1 MSDSKMKHLN
11 NQLTKLKSQIE
22 KFNPSDDISKD
33 QEDME
38 KLEDLIKDIETEI
51 EEIDNE
57 IEEDEDLQAKK
68 PLLDKVSE
76 QKNEFNIQKNNYNK
90 KKDAARSA
98 HSKELLMQGKL
109 TGVERKKAQR
119 DMALDQV
126 KEVEEQGLMLNSI
139 HDNVKGAN
147 ENLTNMNVEV
157 KKQGEQIDR
166 IGDKVIT
173 IDKSVKKTGETM
185 GEIERR
191 NCCRK
196 CSLVMGIIV
205 LFLINII
212 MVFLILAKFFG
223 WGPLF
228 TKKEKIKGIKLSYTE
243 PFDFEKFKND
253 GYTFVMMESGPF
265 SNQEE
270 KTSFS
275 NKMIDALKQV
285 KLGTY
290 WKIDATDEG
299 TATTQAQEAAD
310 FLNDIKNQLEYKV
323 YLQIT
328 EEELLKNEAIASNL
342 IQILTNKL
350 IDCGLSMSYKQYKD
364 YYKSKAKNLKIKNY
378 WITDYNKE
386 FNEDDE
392 EKVALWKL
400 DDEVKYKDKSYGI
413 IQARKK

>member
-126 KEVEEQGLMLNSI
+126 KEVDEQGLMLNSI

-147 ENLTNMNVEV
+147 VNLTNMNVEV

-223 WGPLF
+223 WAPLF
-228 TKKEKIKGIKLSYTE
+228 TKKEKIKGIQLSYTE

-299 TATTQAQEAAD
+299 TATTQAQAAAD

-328 EEELLKNEAIASNL
+328 EEDLLKNEAIASNL
-342 IQILTNKL
+342 TQILTNKL

-386 FNEDDE
+386 FNEDNE

>member
-126 KEVEEQGLMLNSI
+126 KEVDEQGLMLNSI

-223 WGPLF
+223 WGPCF
-228 TKKEKIKGIKLSYTE
+228 TKIKGIELKEIDGS
-243 PFDFEKFKND
+243 FDFKKFKDD
-253 GYTFVMMESGPF
+253 GYSFVMMKSGERLL
-265 SNQEE
+265 NEE
-270 KTSFS
+270 ENIFTKKMDEAREKEVQVGAFWEISAENETIATAQATAAATFLEGKKSKLAYNIYLKI
-275 NKMIDALKQV
+275 NKEILENV
-285 KLGTY
+285 T
-290 WKIDATDEG
+290 IT
-299 TATTQAQEAAD
+299 
-310 FLNDIKNQLEYKV
+310 NDICKV
-323 YLQIT
+323 
-328 EEELLKNEAIASNL
+328 
-342 IQILTNKL
+342 LTNKSL
-350 IDCGLSMSYKQYKD
+350 QTGIVLSYEQYKN
-364 YYKSKAKNLKIKNY
+364 YYKGKVLNHITNY
-378 WITDYNKE
+378 WISDYNKE
-386 FNEDDE
+386 FDE
-392 EKVALWKL
+392 EEEDKVALWNL
-400 DDEVKYKDKSYGI
+400 DDKYNGNPI
-413 IQARKK
+413 IQAKKK

>member
-147 ENLTNMNVEV
+147 VNLTNMNVEV

-342 IQILTNKL
+342 TQILTNKL

-386 FNEDDE
+386 FNEDNE

-400 DDEVKYKDKSYGI
+400 DDEVKYDKSYGI

>member
-228 TKKEKIKGIKLSYTE
+228 TKKEKIKGIELSYTE

-265 SNQEE
+265 SNQEK

-386 FNEDDE
+386 FNEDNE

-400 DDEVKYKDKSYGI
+400 DDEVKYDKSYGI

>member
-126 KEVEEQGLMLNSI
+126 KEVDEQGLMLNSI

-147 ENLTNMNVEV
+147 VNLTNMNVEV

-212 MVFLILAKFFG
+212 MVFLILAKLFG
-223 WGPLF
+223 WGPCF
-228 TKKEKIKGIKLSYTE
+228 TKIKGIELKEIDGS
-243 PFDFEKFKND
+243 FDFKKFKDD
-253 GYTFVMMESGPF
+253 GYSFVMMKSGERLL
-265 SNQEE
+265 NEE
-270 KTSFS
+270 ENIFTKKMDEAREKEVQVGAFWEISAENETIATAQATAAATFLEGKKGKLAYNIYLKI
-275 NKMIDALKQV
+275 NKEILENV
-285 KLGTY
+285 T
-290 WKIDATDEG
+290 IT
-299 TATTQAQEAAD
+299 
-310 FLNDIKNQLEYKV
+310 NDICKV
-323 YLQIT
+323 
-328 EEELLKNEAIASNL
+328 
-342 IQILTNKL
+342 LTNKSL
-350 IDCGLSMSYKQYKD
+350 QTGIVLSYEQYKN
-364 YYKSKAKNLKIKNY
+364 YYKGKVLNHITNY
-378 WITDYNKE
+378 WISDYNKE
-386 FNEDDE
+386 FDE
-392 EKVALWKL
+392 EEEDKVALWNL
-400 DDEVKYKDKSYGI
+400 DDKYNGNPI
-413 IQARKK
+413 IQAKKK

>member
-126 KEVEEQGLMLNSI
+126 KEVDEQGLMLNSI

-147 ENLTNMNVEV
+147 VNLTNMNVEV

-253 GYTFVMMESGPF
+253 GYSFVMMESGPF
-265 SNQEE
+265 SNQED
-270 KTSFS
+270 KNSFS

-342 IQILTNKL
+342 TQILTNKL

-386 FNEDDE
+386 FDEDNE

>member
-147 ENLTNMNVEV
+147 VNLTNMNVEV

-228 TKKEKIKGIKLSYTE
+228 TKKEKIKGIELKEIDGS
-243 PFDFEKFKND
+243 FDFKKFKDD
-253 GYTFVMMESGPF
+253 GYSFVMMKSGERLV
-265 SNQEE
+265 NEE
-270 KTSFS
+270 ENIFTKKMDEAREKEVQVGAFWEISAEDETIATAQATAAATFLEGKKGKLAYNIYLKI
-275 NKMIDALKQV
+275 NKEILENV
-285 KLGTY
+285 SIT
-290 WKIDATDEG
+290 
-299 TATTQAQEAAD
+299 
-310 FLNDIKNQLEYKV
+310 NDICKV
-323 YLQIT
+323 
-328 EEELLKNEAIASNL
+328 
-342 IQILTNKL
+342 LTNKSL
-350 IDCGLSMSYKQYKD
+350 QTGIVLSYEQYKN
-364 YYKSKAKNLKIKNY
+364 YYKGKVLNHITNY
-378 WITDYNKE
+378 WISDYNKE
-386 FNEDDE
+386 FDE
-392 EKVALWKL
+392 EKEDKVALWNL
-400 DDEVKYKDKSYGI
+400 DDKYNGNPI
-413 IQARKK
+413 IQAKKK

>member
-126 KEVEEQGLMLNSI
+126 KEVDEQGLMLNSI

-147 ENLTNMNVEV
+147 VNLTNMNVEV

-196 CSLVMGIIV
+196 CSLVMGIVV

-228 TKKEKIKGIKLSYTE
+228 TKIKGIELKEIDGS
-243 PFDFEKFKND
+243 FDFKKFKDD
-253 GYTFVMMESGPF
+253 GYSFVMMKSGERLL
-265 SNQEE
+265 NEE
-270 KTSFS
+270 ENIFTKKMDEAREKEVQVGAFWEISAENETIATAQATAAATFLEGKKGKLAYNIYLKI
-275 NKMIDALKQV
+275 NKEILENV
-285 KLGTY
+285 T
-290 WKIDATDEG
+290 IT
-299 TATTQAQEAAD
+299 
-310 FLNDIKNQLEYKV
+310 NDICKV
-323 YLQIT
+323 
-328 EEELLKNEAIASNL
+328 
-342 IQILTNKL
+342 LTNKSL
-350 IDCGLSMSYKQYKD
+350 QTGIVLSYEQYKN
-364 YYKSKAKNLKIKNY
+364 YYKGKVLNHITNY
-378 WITDYNKE
+378 WISDYNKE
-386 FNEDDE
+386 FDE
-392 EKVALWKL
+392 EEEDKVALWNL
-400 DDEVKYKDKSYGI
+400 DDKYNGNPI
-413 IQARKK
+413 IQAKKK

>member
-126 KEVEEQGLMLNSI
+126 KEVDEQGLMLNSI

-147 ENLTNMNVEV
+147 VNLTNMNVEV

-212 MVFLILAKFFG
+212 MVFLILARYFG

-265 SNQEE
+265 PNQEE

-299 TATTQAQEAAD
+299 TATTQAQEAAE

>member
-51 EEIDNE
+51 DEIDNE

-126 KEVEEQGLMLNSI
+126 KEVDEQGLMLNSI

-196 CSLVMGIIV
+196 CSLVMGIVV

-265 SNQEE
+265 SNQEK

-342 IQILTNKL
+342 TQILTNKL

-386 FNEDDE
+386 FNEDNE

>member
-205 LFLINII
+205 LFLTNII
-212 MVFLILAKFFG
+212 MVFLILAKLFG
-223 WGPLF
+223 WGPCF
-228 TKKEKIKGIKLSYTE
+228 TKIKGIKLSYTE
-243 PFDFEKFKND
+243 SFDFEKFKND

-285 KLGTY
+285 KLGTN

-310 FLNDIKNQLEYKV
+310 FLTDIKNQLEYKV

-328 EEELLKNEAIASNL
+328 EEELLKNEVIASNL

-386 FNEDDE
+386 FDEDNE

-400 DDEVKYKDKSYGI
+400 DDEVKYNDKSYGI

>member
-126 KEVEEQGLMLNSI
+126 KEVDEQGLMLNSI

-147 ENLTNMNVEV
+147 VNLTNMNVEV

-212 MVFLILAKFFG
+212 MVFLILARYFG

-285 KLGTY
+285 KLGTN

-386 FNEDDE
+386 FNEDNE

>member
-126 KEVEEQGLMLNSI
+126 KEVDEQGLMLNSI

-228 TKKEKIKGIKLSYTE
+228 TKKEKIKGIKLDDVNAN
-243 PFDFEKFKND
+243 FDFEKFKKD
-253 GYTFVMMESGPF
+253 GYSFVMMKSG
-265 SNQEE
+265 QGLARYD
-270 KTSFS
+270 SFS
-275 NKMIDALKQV
+275 NKVVDALKQV
-285 KLGTY
+285 KVGAY
-290 WKIDATDEG
+290 WTINATDKAN
-299 TATTQAQEAAD
+299 ATLQAQEAAN
-310 FLNDIKNQLEYKV
+310 FLKNKKDKLEYKV
-323 YLQIT
+323 YLEIAEVKILQNETIT
-328 EEELLKNEAIASNL
+328 SDIC
-342 IQILTNKL
+342 QILINEV
-350 IDCGLSMSYKQYKD
+350 IECGLSMSYNQYKN
-364 YYKSKAKNLKIKNY
+364 YYQSKAKNLETIKNY

-386 FNEDDE
+386 FDEDKE
-392 EKVALWKL
+392 EKVSLWKL
-400 DDEVKYKDKSYGI
+400 DDEVKYNDKSYGI

>member
-38 KLEDLIKDIETEI
+38 RMEDLIKDIETEI

-126 KEVEEQGLMLNSI
+126 KEVDEQGLMLNSI

-196 CSLVMGIIV
+196 CSLVIGIIV

-212 MVFLILAKFFG
+212 MVFLILAKYFG
-223 WGPLF
+223 WPLF
-228 TKKEKIKGIKLSYTE
+228 PKKIKGIELKDSG
-243 PFDFEKFKND
+243 FDFQKFKDD
-253 GYTFVMMESGPF
+253 GYTFVMMNNEIFILKMSEAKSKEVKVGAYWEI
-265 SNQEE
+265 SASDEATAREE
-270 KTSFS
+270 AKNATKFLEQQKSKIEYNFY
-275 NKMIDALKQV
+275 LKIPQ
-285 KLGTY
+285 
-290 WKIDATDEG
+290 KILENETL
-299 TATTQAQEAAD
+299 T
-310 FLNDIKNQLEYKV
+310 NDICKNFTDKNLEVGIVLSYDNYKKYYKGKV
-323 YLQIT
+323 NN
-328 EEELLKNEAIASNL
+328 LKN
-342 IQILTNKL
+342 
-350 IDCGLSMSYKQYKD
+350 
-364 YYKSKAKNLKIKNY
+364 IKNY
-378 WITDYNKE
+378 WINNYNKE
-386 FNEDDE
+386 FDKDKE
-392 EKVALWKL
+392 EKVDLWTL
-400 DDEVKYKDKSYGI
+400 DDKVKYKEISYDI
-413 IQARKK
+413 IQAREK

>member
-147 ENLTNMNVEV
+147 VNLTNMNVEV

-253 GYTFVMMESGPF
+253 GYSFVMMESGPF

-342 IQILTNKL
+342 TQILTNKL

-386 FNEDDE
+386 FDEDNE

>member
-1 MSDSKMKHLN
+1 
-11 NQLTKLKSQIE
+11 
-22 KFNPSDDISKD
+22 
-33 QEDME
+33 
-38 KLEDLIKDIETEI
+38 
-51 EEIDNE
+51 
-57 IEEDEDLQAKK
+57 
-68 PLLDKVSE
+68 
-76 QKNEFNIQKNNYNK
+76 
-90 KKDAARSA
+90 
-98 HSKELLMQGKL
+98 
-109 TGVERKKAQR
+109 
-119 DMALDQV
+119 
-126 KEVEEQGLMLNSI
+126 
-139 HDNVKGAN
+139 
-147 ENLTNMNVEV
+147 
-157 KKQGEQIDR
+157 
-166 IGDKVIT
+166 
-173 IDKSVKKTGETM
+173 
-185 GEIERR
+185 
-191 NCCRK
+191 
-196 CSLVMGIIV
+196 
-205 LFLINII
+205 
-212 MVFLILAKFFG
+212 MVFLILAKLFG
-223 WGPLF
+223 WGPCF
-228 TKKEKIKGIKLSYTE
+228 TKIKGIELSYTE

-265 SNQEE
+265 SNQEK

-364 YYKSKAKNLKIKNY
+364 Y

-386 FNEDDE
+386 FNEDNE

>member
-147 ENLTNMNVEV
+147 VNLTNMNVEV

-310 FLNDIKNQLEYKV
+310 FLTDIKNQLEYKV

-386 FNEDDE
+386 FDEDNE

>member
-147 ENLTNMNVEV
+147 VNLTNMNVEV

-228 TKKEKIKGIKLSYTE
+228 TKKEKIKGIELSYTE

-328 EEELLKNEAIASNL
+328 EEELLKNEVIASNL

-386 FNEDDE
+386 FNEDNE

-400 DDEVKYKDKSYGI
+400 DDEVKYNDKSYGI

>member
-126 KEVEEQGLMLNSI
+126 KEVDEQGLMLNSI

-223 WGPLF
+223 WGPCF
-228 TKKEKIKGIKLSYTE
+228 TKIKGIELKAIDGS
-243 PFDFEKFKND
+243 FDFKKFKDD
-253 GYTFVMMESGPF
+253 GYSFVMMKSGEHLL
-265 SNQEE
+265 NEE
-270 KTSFS
+270 ENIFTKKMDEAREKEVQVGAFWEISAENETIATAQATAAATFLEGKKGKLAYNIYLKI
-275 NKMIDALKQV
+275 NKEILENV
-285 KLGTY
+285 T
-290 WKIDATDEG
+290 IT
-299 TATTQAQEAAD
+299 
-310 FLNDIKNQLEYKV
+310 NDICKV
-323 YLQIT
+323 
-328 EEELLKNEAIASNL
+328 
-342 IQILTNKL
+342 LTNKSL
-350 IDCGLSMSYKQYKD
+350 QTGIVLSYEQYKN
-364 YYKSKAKNLKIKNY
+364 YYKGKVLNHITNY
-378 WITDYNKE
+378 WISDYNKE
-386 FNEDDE
+386 FDE
-392 EKVALWKL
+392 EEEDKVALWNL
-400 DDEVKYKDKSYGI
+400 DDKYNGNPI
-413 IQARKK
+413 IQAKKK

>member
-126 KEVEEQGLMLNSI
+126 KEVDEQGLMLNSI

-223 WGPLF
+223 WGPCF
-228 TKKEKIKGIKLSYTE
+228 TKIKGIELKEIDGS
-243 PFDFEKFKND
+243 FDFKKFKDD
-253 GYTFVMMESGPF
+253 GYSFVMMKSGERLL
-265 SNQEE
+265 NEE
-270 KTSFS
+270 ENIFTKKMDEAREKEVQVGAFWEISAENETIATAQATAAATFLEGKKGKLAYNIYLKI
-275 NKMIDALKQV
+275 NKEILENV
-285 KLGTY
+285 T
-290 WKIDATDEG
+290 IT
-299 TATTQAQEAAD
+299 
-310 FLNDIKNQLEYKV
+310 NDICKV
-323 YLQIT
+323 
-328 EEELLKNEAIASNL
+328 
-342 IQILTNKL
+342 LTNKSL
-350 IDCGLSMSYKQYKD
+350 QTGIVLSYEQYKN
-364 YYKSKAKNLKIKNY
+364 YYKGKVLNHITNY
-378 WITDYNKE
+378 WISDYNKE
-386 FNEDDE
+386 FDEDE
-392 EKVALWKL
+392 EDKVALWNL
-400 DDEVKYKDKSYGI
+400 DDKYNGNPI
-413 IQARKK
+413 IQAKKK

>member
-126 KEVEEQGLMLNSI
+126 KEVDEQGLMLNSI

-228 TKKEKIKGIKLSYTE
+228 TKKEKIKGIELSYTE

-270 KTSFS
+270 KNSFS

-328 EEELLKNEAIASNL
+328 EEELLKNEVIASNL

-386 FNEDDE
+386 FNEDNE

-400 DDEVKYKDKSYGI
+400 DDEFKYKDKSYGI

>member
-126 KEVEEQGLMLNSI
+126 KEVDEQGLMLNSI

-147 ENLTNMNVEV
+147 VNLTNMNVEV

-228 TKKEKIKGIKLSYTE
+228 TKKEKIKGIELSYTE

-265 SNQEE
+265 PNQEE

-299 TATTQAQEAAD
+299 TATTQAQEAAE

-386 FNEDDE
+386 FNEDNE

-400 DDEVKYKDKSYGI
+400 DDEVKYKKSYGI

>member
-126 KEVEEQGLMLNSI
+126 KEVDEQGLMLNSI

-205 LFLINII
+205 LFLTNII

-223 WGPLF
+223 WGPCF
-228 TKKEKIKGIKLSYTE
+228 TKIKGIKLSYTE

-253 GYTFVMMESGPF
+253 GHTFVMMESGPF

-310 FLNDIKNQLEYKV
+310 FLTDIKNQLEYKV

-386 FNEDDE
+386 FDKDNE

-400 DDEVKYKDKSYGI
+400 DDEVKYNDKSYGI
-413 IQARKK
+413 IQAREK

>member
-147 ENLTNMNVEV
+147 VNLTNMNIEV

-223 WGPLF
+223 WGPCF
-228 TKKEKIKGIKLSYTE
+228 TKIKGIELKEIDGS
-243 PFDFEKFKND
+243 FDFKKFKDD
-253 GYTFVMMESGPF
+253 GYSFVMMKSGERLL
-265 SNQEE
+265 NEE
-270 KTSFS
+270 ENIFTKKMDEAREKEVQVGAFWEISAENETIATAQATAAATFLEGKKGKLAYNIYLKI
-275 NKMIDALKQV
+275 NKEILENV
-285 KLGTY
+285 T
-290 WKIDATDEG
+290 IT
-299 TATTQAQEAAD
+299 
-310 FLNDIKNQLEYKV
+310 NDICKV
-323 YLQIT
+323 
-328 EEELLKNEAIASNL
+328 
-342 IQILTNKL
+342 LTNKSL
-350 IDCGLSMSYKQYKD
+350 QTGIVLSYEQYKN
-364 YYKSKAKNLKIKNY
+364 YYKGKVLNHITNY
-378 WITDYNKE
+378 WISDYNKE
-386 FNEDDE
+386 FDEKKED
-392 EKVALWKL
+392 KVALWNL
-400 DDEVKYKDKSYGI
+400 DDKYNGNPI
-413 IQARKK
+413 IQAKKK

>member
-126 KEVEEQGLMLNSI
+126 KEVDEQGLMLNSI

-205 LFLINII
+205 LFLVNII

-223 WGPLF
+223 WGPCF
-228 TKKEKIKGIKLSYTE
+228 TKIKGIELKEIDGS
-243 PFDFEKFKND
+243 FDFKKFKDD
-253 GYTFVMMESGPF
+253 GYSFVMMKSGERLL
-265 SNQEE
+265 NEE
-270 KTSFS
+270 ENIFTKKMDEAREKEVQVGAFWEISAENETIATAQATAAATFLEGKKGKLAYNIYLKI
-275 NKMIDALKQV
+275 NKEILANV
-285 KLGTY
+285 T
-290 WKIDATDEG
+290 IT
-299 TATTQAQEAAD
+299 
-310 FLNDIKNQLEYKV
+310 NDICKV
-323 YLQIT
+323 
-328 EEELLKNEAIASNL
+328 
-342 IQILTNKL
+342 LTNKSL
-350 IDCGLSMSYKQYKD
+350 QTGIVLSYEQYKN
-364 YYKSKAKNLKIKNY
+364 YYKGKVLNHITNY
-378 WITDYNKE
+378 WISDYNKE
-386 FNEDDE
+386 FDE
-392 EKVALWKL
+392 EEEDKVALWNL
-400 DDEVKYKDKSYGI
+400 DDKYNGNPI
-413 IQARKK
+413 IQAKKK

>member
-126 KEVEEQGLMLNSI
+126 KEVDEQGLMLNSI

-147 ENLTNMNVEV
+147 VNLTNMNVEV

-212 MVFLILAKFFG
+212 MVFLILARYFG

-285 KLGTY
+285 KLGTN

>member
-126 KEVEEQGLMLNSI
+126 KEVDEQGLMLNSI

-147 ENLTNMNVEV
+147 VNLTNMNVEV

-228 TKKEKIKGIKLSYTE
+228 TKKEKIKGIELKEIDGS
-243 PFDFEKFKND
+243 FDFKKFKDD
-253 GYTFVMMESGPF
+253 GYSFVMMKSGERLVNEGENIF
-265 SNQEE
+265 TKKMDEARE
-270 KTSFS
+270 KEVQVGAFWEISAEDETIATAQATAAATFLEGKKGKLAYNIYLKI
-275 NKMIDALKQV
+275 NKEILENV
-285 KLGTY
+285 SIT
-290 WKIDATDEG
+290 
-299 TATTQAQEAAD
+299 
-310 FLNDIKNQLEYKV
+310 NDICKV
-323 YLQIT
+323 
-328 EEELLKNEAIASNL
+328 
-342 IQILTNKL
+342 LTNKSL
-350 IDCGLSMSYKQYKD
+350 QTGIVLSYEQYKN
-364 YYKSKAKNLKIKNY
+364 YYKGKVLNHITNY
-378 WITDYNKE
+378 WISDYNKE
-386 FNEDDE
+386 FDE
-392 EKVALWKL
+392 EEEDKVALWNL
-400 DDEVKYKDKSYGI
+400 DDKYNGNPI
-413 IQARKK
+413 IQAKKK

>member
-11 NQLTKLKSQIE
+11 NQLVKLKSQIE
-22 KFNPSDDISKD
+22 KFKPSDDISKD

-38 KLEDLIKDIETEI
+38 RIEDLIKDIDAEI
-51 EEIDNE
+51 DEIDNE
-57 IEEDEDLQAKK
+57 IEEDEDLKAKK

-76 QKNEFNIQKNNYNK
+76 QKNEFEILKNNYNK

-126 KEVEEQGLMLNSI
+126 KEVDEQGLMLNSI

-147 ENLTNMNVEV
+147 VNLTNMNVEV

-196 CSLVMGIIV
+196 CSLVMGIVV

-228 TKKEKIKGIKLSYTE
+228 TKKEKIKGIQLSYTE

-265 SNQEE
+265 SNQEK

-328 EEELLKNEAIASNL
+328 EEELLKNETIASNL
-342 IQILTNKL
+342 TQILTNKL

-386 FNEDDE
+386 FNEDNE

>member
-147 ENLTNMNVEV
+147 VNLTNMNVEV

-228 TKKEKIKGIKLSYTE
+228 TKKEKIKGIELKEIDGS
-243 PFDFEKFKND
+243 FDFKKFKDD
-253 GYTFVMMESGPF
+253 GYSFVMMKSGERLV
-265 SNQEE
+265 NEE
-270 KTSFS
+270 ENIFTKKMDEAREKEVQVGAFWEISAEDETIATAQATAAANFLEGKKGKLAYNIYLKI
-275 NKMIDALKQV
+275 NKEILENV
-285 KLGTY
+285 SIT
-290 WKIDATDEG
+290 
-299 TATTQAQEAAD
+299 
-310 FLNDIKNQLEYKV
+310 NDICKV
-323 YLQIT
+323 
-328 EEELLKNEAIASNL
+328 
-342 IQILTNKL
+342 LTNKSL
-350 IDCGLSMSYKQYKD
+350 QTGIVLSYEQYKN
-364 YYKSKAKNLKIKNY
+364 YYKGKVLNHITNY
-378 WITDYNKE
+378 WISDYNKE
-386 FNEDDE
+386 FDE
-392 EKVALWKL
+392 EKEDKVALWNL
-400 DDEVKYKDKSYGI
+400 DDKYNGNPI
-413 IQARKK
+413 IQAKKK

>member
-126 KEVEEQGLMLNSI
+126 KEVDEQGLMLNSI

-223 WGPLF
+223 WGPCF
-228 TKKEKIKGIKLSYTE
+228 TKIKGIELKEIDGS
-243 PFDFEKFKND
+243 FDFKKFKDD
-253 GYTFVMMESGPF
+253 GYSFVMMKSGERLL
-265 SNQEE
+265 NEE
-270 KTSFS
+270 ENIFTKKMDEAREKEVQVGAFWEISAENETIATAQATAAATFLEGKKGKLAYNIYLKI
-275 NKMIDALKQV
+275 NKEILENV
-285 KLGTY
+285 T
-290 WKIDATDEG
+290 IT
-299 TATTQAQEAAD
+299 
-310 FLNDIKNQLEYKV
+310 NDICKV
-323 YLQIT
+323 
-328 EEELLKNEAIASNL
+328 
-342 IQILTNKL
+342 LTNKSL
-350 IDCGLSMSYKQYKD
+350 QTGIVLSYEQYKN
-364 YYKSKAKNLKIKNY
+364 YYKGKVLNHITNY
-378 WITDYNKE
+378 WISDYNKE
-386 FNEDDE
+386 FDE
-392 EKVALWKL
+392 EEEDKVALWNL
-400 DDEVKYKDKSYGI
+400 DDKYNGNPI
-413 IQARKK
+413 IQAKKK

>member
-223 WGPLF
+223 WGPCF
-228 TKKEKIKGIKLSYTE
+228 TKIKGIELKEIDGS
-243 PFDFEKFKND
+243 FDFKKFKDD
-253 GYTFVMMESGPF
+253 GYSFVMMKSGERLL
-265 SNQEE
+265 NEE
-270 KTSFS
+270 ENIFTKKMDEAREKEVQVGAFWEISAENETIATAQATAAATFLEGKKGKLAYNIYLKI
-275 NKMIDALKQV
+275 NKEILENV
-285 KLGTY
+285 T
-290 WKIDATDEG
+290 IT
-299 TATTQAQEAAD
+299 
-310 FLNDIKNQLEYKV
+310 NDICKV
-323 YLQIT
+323 
-328 EEELLKNEAIASNL
+328 
-342 IQILTNKL
+342 LTNKSL
-350 IDCGLSMSYKQYKD
+350 QTGIVLSYEQYKN
-364 YYKSKAKNLKIKNY
+364 YYKGKVLNHITNY
-378 WITDYNKE
+378 WISDYNKE
-386 FNEDDE
+386 FDE
-392 EKVALWKL
+392 EEEDKVALWNL
-400 DDEVKYKDKSYGI
+400 DDKYNGNPI
-413 IQARKK
+413 IRAKKK